1 METESKNNTYVS
13 IIVPSYNEEKNIPL
27 LYIKLKKVLDSLK
40 KEYEVL
46 FIDDGSKDNTVNEII
61 KLNKKDKRVK
71 LIQFQRN
78 FGKAAALS
86 AGFIEASG
94 TIVFTMDADLQDDP
108 KEIPK
113 FIEKINQGYDMVS
126 GWKYIRKDPVTKTLP
141 SKFFNWLTSITT
153 GVKVHDS
160 NCGFK
165 AYRNEV
171 VKNISVYGELHRY
184 IPAIAHWKGYKVGE
198 VKVEHHAR
206 KFGKSKYGVERLM
219 KGFFDLITVKFLTRY
234 AKKPLHLFGLLGF
247 LCFLVGFIA
256 GIYLVVGWFRGIA
269 IGNRPLL
276 MLCVLFIVT
285 GIQLISI
292 GLLGEMINSSNR
304 KDDYVIKKKY

>member
-1 METESKNNTYVS
+1 METENKSNTYLS
-13 IIVPSYNEEKNIPL
+13 IVVPAYNEEKNVPL
-27 LYIKLKKVLDSLK
+27 LYEKLKKVLDSIK
-40 KEYEVL
+40 KDYEIIFV
-46 FIDDGSKDNTVNEII
+46 DDGSKDNTASEII
-61 KLNKKDKRVK
+61 KLNKKDKKVK

-86 AGFIEASG
+86 AGFSEASG
-94 TIVFTMDADLQDDP
+94 DIVFTMDADLQDDP
-108 KEIPK
+108 EEIPK
-113 FIEKINQGYDMVS
+113 FIQKINQGYDMVS
-126 GWKYIRKDPVTKTLP
+126 GWKFHRKDPITKTLP

-171 VKNISVYGELHRY
+171 IKNIDIYGELHRY
-184 IPAIAHWKGYKVGE
+184 IPSIAYWKGYKVGE
-198 VKVEHHAR
+198 VKVVHHAR

-219 KGFFDLITVKFLTRY
+219 KGFFDLITVKFLTKY
-234 AKKPLHLFGLLGF
+234 AKRPLHLFGLIGF
-247 LCFLVGFIA
+247 LCFLLGFIG
-256 GIYLVVGWFRGIA
+256 GIYLVVDWSKGIP

-276 MLCVLFIVT
+276 MLTVLLIVT

-292 GLLGEMINSSNR
+292 GLLGEMITSSS
-304 KDDYVIKKKY
+304 KKEHYVIKKKY